1 MRTAPRTDRVRCKAW
16 LCAVLALVP
25 LSCASLEY
33 LPPDK
38 IKVTDLPVVSYPL
51 AWMDNERIL
60 MRVKSGT
67 KTDAHGEGRY
77 ATFDLISYNYKTGE
91 RHNYGRAGQQIC
103 YRDGYVSRGWRED
116 EDRSKVIVLY
126 GELGNET
133 RREIKPGEINFDRG
147 PGGSCRPSNERPP
160 RPSWAQED
168 TAIWNL
174 WPRLGVIDC
183 RTRAVSPLTKHIKAR
198 FHRIDDDVGVD
209 LPFSC
214 EQVFPGPRYYP
225 YKGAYFAFEYDYRH
239 PWPEGMDRRAYW
251 LYPDGRVEVLTF
263 PYSKAIRG
271 NAVPVADGLLTF
283 TRSYGRGDDFWVYFV
298 TPNSKTRLYRG
309 NAMGITSPD
318 GCKVAMLIDPDFKAK
333 AWSDKVKTPV
343 ALRVL
348 DFCQSR

>member
-91 RHNYGRAGQQIC
+91 KHNYGRVGQQIC
-103 YRDGYVSRGWRED
+103 YADGYISHTRADDDND
-116 EDRSKVIVLY
+116 EVIIAVY
-126 GELGNET
+126 GKLGKETT
-133 RREIKPGEINFDRG
+133 RRVRRGEIRFQKG
-147 PGGSCRPSNERPP
+147 FTGSCRPWSDRPA
-160 RPSWAQED
+160 RPGWAREH
-168 TAIWNL
+168 TAIWRL
-174 WPRLGVIDC
+174 WPRLGLVDC
-183 RTRAVSPLTKHIKAR
+183 RIRAVSPLTKDIKAR
-198 FHRIDDDVGVD
+198 FHRIDDSVGVE

-214 EQVFPGPRYYP
+214 EQVFMGLRYYP
-225 YKGAYFAFEYDYRH
+225 FKGAYFALEYDYRH
-239 PWPEGMDRRAYW
+239 PWPEGHDRRAFW

-271 NAVPVADGLLTF
+271 NAVPVADGLLAF
-283 TRSYGRGDDFWVYFV
+283 SGSYGRKDDFWVYFV
-298 TPNSKTRLYRG
+298 TPRSETRLYRG
-309 NAMGITSPD
+309 NALGITSPD

-333 AWSDKVKTPV
+333 AWSRNVKTP
-343 ALRVL
+343 ASLKVL
-348 DFCQSR
+348 DFCRSR